1 VVEKD
6 EDGAEDDDADDW
18 GHLNRDV
25 GQRTPVV
32 KGARGRG
39 RGRDGARARGVD
51 IASDEEG
58 VGGSHIVVVCNEY

>member
-25 GQRTPVV
+25 GRRTPVV
-32 KGARGRG
+32 KG
-39 RGRDGARARGVD
+39 ARGVD

-58 VGGSHIVVVCNEY
+58 GGGSHIVVVCNEY